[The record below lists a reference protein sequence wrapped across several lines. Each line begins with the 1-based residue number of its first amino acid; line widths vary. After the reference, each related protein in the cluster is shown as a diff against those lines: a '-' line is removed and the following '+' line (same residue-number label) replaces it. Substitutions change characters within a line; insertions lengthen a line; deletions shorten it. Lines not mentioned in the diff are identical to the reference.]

1 MIKMTRFLIKSGL
14 LKLIANKPSNFLPSI
29 DGVNWSNNEA
39 TLFKQLYLQN
49 NSNDTILNEL
59 QNMTQNF
66 KSAYNMKFSDT
77 IPTLFFLSKQT
88 CKQVKNWEQLHL
100 DITNQQK
107 QNKVILYDGTH
118 FTIVTLFKLLKK
130 LLNGLHQLDYSTFVL
145 GFICY
150 RNKILFLHL

>member
-1 MIKMTRFLIKSGL
+1 
-14 LKLIANKPSNFLPSI
+14 
-29 DGVNWSNNEA
+29 
-39 TLFKQLYLQN
+39 
-49 NSNDTILNEL
+49 
-59 QNMTQNF
+59 MTQNF

-118 FTIVTLFKLLKK
+118 FLHYSHPFQITQETFKWLTSI
-130 LLNGLHQLDYSTFVL
+130 GL
-145 GFICY
+145 
-150 RNKILFLHL
+150 